1 LIYFYILK
9 MGIPRFFH
17 YCYTNYPEIL
27 TQVFTSKGCSVDID
41 FIYFDLN
48 AVIHNICQIVFEY
61 GSGAQHKSFLK
72 KKTKENKTQT
82 CYNKV
87 CEAIEKYVNLCKPK
101 KGVFIAI
108 DGVCG
113 MAKCNQQRQ
122 RRFKSAKTN
131 NDNIGFDPNC
141 ISPGTVFMDLLS
153 KHVSSFLEN
162 KIQND
167 WSHLELI
174 ISNEK
179 VVGEGEH
186 KCIKHIKDNL
196 ELNSLIVSP
205 DADLFMLMLSCHDF
219 NSDRKLFLMR
229 ENIYDNVACNYFIVD
244 INKLAE
250 NIVERVCNEENKNN
264 IRKTEIITDFVFYCF
279 FLGNDFLPSLPC
291 VEIIN
296 EGMEVLF
303 DVYSEN
309 LVEKGNLCVKQGR
322 RLILNKDSFSS
333 MLKKLKSLEEK
344 TLEIKYK
351 KNNISNDPYLSKCIL
366 DQEGKNFDMEKYRK
380 LYYKAKFDKSK
391 PTVSAIKHYIE
402 GLIFVLRYY
411 FDDIP
416 SYTWYYQY
424 HYAPFAG
431 DIAEVLDKYN
441 EDKEIFAKT
450 SPIFPLQQLFCILP
464 PKSKNLLPSSLQK
477 YMTEEDKE
485 IGEWM
490 KTDLELDSD
499 FKKNDWEYILLTPSI
514 NQTKFL
520 DIFNRHVKEFNEYET
535 KRNVRGKVFVY
546 YTEDEECFMKEI
558 IPKY

>member
-1 LIYFYILK
+1 

-27 TQVFTSKGCSVDID
+27 QQVKAKQGCSVDID

-48 AVIHNICQIVFEY
+48 AVIHGVCQTVFEY
-61 GSGAQHKSFLK
+61 GSGAATKSFLK
-72 KKTKENKTQT
+72 KKGKENKTLT
-82 CYNKV
+82 CFNKV
-87 CEAIEKYVNLCKPK
+87 CETIEKYVSLCKPK
-101 KGVFIAI
+101 RGVFIAI

-122 RRFKSAKTN
+122 RRFKSAKN

-141 ISPGTVFMDLLS
+141 ISPGTVFMDTLS
-153 KHVSSFLEN
+153 KHVSSFLER
-162 KIQND
+162 KIQED
-167 WSHLELI
+167 WSNLELI

-186 KCIKHIKDNL
+186 KCIKHIRDNL

-205 DADLFMLMLSCHDF
+205 DADLFMLMLSCYDF
-219 NSDRKLFLMR
+219 NNNRKLFLMR
-229 ENIYDNVACNYFIVD
+229 ENIYDNVSCDYFIVD
-244 INKLAE
+244 INQLAFK
-250 NIVERVCNEENKNN
+250 IVDRVCEDKTKNN

-296 EGMEVLF
+296 QGMDVLF

-309 LVEKGNLCVKQGR
+309 LIEKGNLCFKQGK
-322 RLILNKDSFSS
+322 RLILNKESFAA
-333 MLKKLKSLEEK
+333 MLRKISNLESQ
-344 TLEIKYK
+344 TLEWKYK
-351 KNNISNDPYLSKCIL
+351 KNNVSNDPFVSKCML
-366 DQEGKNFDMEKYRK
+366 DQDGKKFDMEKYRK
-380 LYYKAKFDKSK
+380 LYYKAKFEKPK
-391 PTVSAIKHYIE
+391 PTVASIKHYIE
-402 GLIFVLRYY
+402 GLLFVLRYY
-411 FDDIP
+411 FDEIP

-431 DIAEVLDKYN
+431 EIADVMDKYN

-464 PKSKNLLPSSLQK
+464 PKSKDLLPKPLYK
-477 YMTEEDKE
+477 YMNESDKE

-490 KTDLELDSD
+490 KTDLALDSD
-499 FKKNDWEYILLTPSI
+499 FKKNDWEYILLSPSI
-514 NQTKFL
+514 NQTKFMEV
-520 DIFNRHVKEFNEYET
+520 FNRHVKEFTEYET

-546 YTEDEECFMKEI
+546 YTEDGECYMKEV

>member
-1 LIYFYILK
+1 MFPNLK

-17 YCYTNYPEIL
+17 YCYTNYPEI
-27 TQVFTSKGCSVDID
+27 VAEITSKKGCDVDID

-48 AVIHNICQIVFEY
+48 AVIHGVCQTIFEY
-61 GSGAQHKSFLK
+61 GSGAVNKSFLK
-72 KKTKENKTQT
+72 KKNKENKTQS

-87 CEAIEKYVNLCKPK
+87 CETIEKYVNLCKPK
-101 KGVFIAI
+101 KGVFVAI

-153 KHVSSFLEN
+153 KHVSFFLEK
-162 KIQND
+162 KIQDD

-186 KCIKHIKDNL
+186 KCIKHIRDNL
-196 ELNSLIVSP
+196 GLNSLIVSP

-219 NSDRKLFLMR
+219 DNDRKLFLMR
-229 ENIYDNVACNYFIVD
+229 ENIYDNVSCDYFI
-244 INKLAE
+244 ININELAE
-250 NIVERVCNEENKNN
+250 KIVNRVCEEQKNN

-296 EGMEVLF
+296 QGMDFLF

-309 LVEKGNLCVKQGR
+309 LKEKGNLCFKQGK
-322 RLILNKDSFSS
+322 RLILNRESFAAMLRKINDS
-333 MLKKLKSLEEK
+333 
-344 TLEIKYK
+344 EISALQWKYK
-351 KNNISNDPYLSKCIL
+351 KNNVSNDPYLSKCML
-366 DQEGKNFDMEKYRK
+366 DQDGKKFDMDKYRRM
-380 LYYKAKFDKSK
+380 YYKAKFDRTK
-391 PTVSAIKHYIE
+391 PTVASIKHYIE

-411 FDDIP
+411 FDEIP

-431 DIAEVLDKYN
+431 DIADVMDKYN
-441 EDKEIFAKT
+441 EDKEVFAKT
-450 SPIFPLQQLFCILP
+450 SPIFPIQQLFCILP
-464 PKSKNLLPSSLQK
+464 PKSKELLPKAIQK
-477 YMTEEDKE
+477 YMSEEDNE
-485 IGEWM
+485 IGEMM
-490 KTDLELDSD
+490 KTDLVLDSD
-499 FKKNDWEYILLTPSI
+499 FKKNDWEYILLTPNI
-514 NQTKFL
+514 DQGKFME
-520 DIFNRHVKEFNEYET
+520 IFNRHAKEFTDYET

-546 YTEDEECFMKEI
+546 YTEDGECYMKEI